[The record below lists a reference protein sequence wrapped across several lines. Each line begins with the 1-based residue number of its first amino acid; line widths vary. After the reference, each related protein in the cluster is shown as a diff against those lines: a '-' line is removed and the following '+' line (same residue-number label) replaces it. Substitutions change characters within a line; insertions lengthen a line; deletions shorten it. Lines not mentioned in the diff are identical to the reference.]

1 MIINTFEGISID
13 TERDLTPEE
22 RHVLQKLFLWE
33 SMAENINQFRQKKN
47 EALLKGWNNS
57 GQISESP
64 VLKIIINHLENKIH
78 SRLSHDKG
86 K

>member
-1 MIINTFEGISID
+1 MIINTADGNTFD

-33 SMAENINQFRQKKN
+33 SMAENIEQFRQKKK
-47 EALLKGWNNS
+47 EALLRGWNGS
-57 GQISESP
+57 GQINESP
-64 VLKIIINHLENKIH
+64 AFKIIVDHLEKKILA
-78 SRLSHDKG
+78 RLSQVEG